1 MCEFGLL
8 ADPQPGV
15 DRAQAVAIDRM
26 LGGQADLRK
35 SFTQRSTVSVFIL
48 FTLQKLAGAEKPA
61 KTLAISRAFNRI
73 QSKINISLRIN
84 SPRDEGSLV
93 SNRSSRRSVTV
104 QVVTLIIIQALRSSG
119 SLAFV
124 DWP

>member
-35 SFTQRSTVSVFIL
+35 SFT
-48 FTLQKLAGAEKPA
+48 
-61 KTLAISRAFNRI
+61 
-73 QSKINISLRIN
+73 
-84 SPRDEGSLV
+84 
-93 SNRSSRRSVTV
+93 
-104 QVVTLIIIQALRSSG
+104 
-119 SLAFV
+119 
-124 DWP
+124 